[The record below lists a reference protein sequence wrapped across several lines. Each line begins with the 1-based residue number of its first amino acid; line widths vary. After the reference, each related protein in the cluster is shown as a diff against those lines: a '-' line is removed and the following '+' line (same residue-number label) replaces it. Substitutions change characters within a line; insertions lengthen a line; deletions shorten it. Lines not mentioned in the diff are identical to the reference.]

1 MPKRIESDSIG
12 SLEVEENAYYGVQS
26 LRAKRNFPI
35 TGRRVLDIFNKNLA
49 LIKKACCMT
58 NEEAGL
64 LSEEKANAIIQACD
78 EIMEGKFR
86 DHFITDPLQGG
97 AGTSFNMNMNEVI
110 ANRAD
115 EILGGKLGCYEYVHP
130 NDDVNMAQSTNDVI
144 PTAGKMTALVLL
156 DGLIEELRRLHSAL
170 LVKAIDFKDVLK
182 MGRTQLQD
190 AVPMTLG
197 NTFES
202 YATMVE
208 RCLERIESSSKEM
221 TVINLGGTAIGSKI
235 NASLYYEENIAKKL
249 TDLFHREMKQATDL
263 FDATENLDS
272 FAEVSG
278 SMKALSVSLSKMCND
293 LRLLSSGPRCG
304 FNEINLPPMQN
315 GSSIMPGKVNPVIPE
330 VVTQACYLVI
340 GHDTTIALACEA
352 GQMELNAF
360 EPVIFD
366 QLFESILVLTNSI
379 RTLIDHCIVGIQ
391 ANKEHCLELE
401 KSSLGIVTALNPFL
415 GYKKSAYIAKKAVK
429 EKKSI
434 EEVVLEEKIMDKK
447 TLEYILNQAVEES
460 EK

>member
-35 TGRRVLDIFNKNLA
+35 TGRHVLDIFNKNLA

-86 DHFITDPLQGG
+86 DQFITDPIQGG

-144 PTAGKMTALVLL
+144 PTAGKMTVLVLL

-182 MGRTQLQD
+182 MGRTQRQD

-208 RCLERIESSSKEM
+208 RCLERI
-221 TVINLGGTAIGSKI
+221 
-235 NASLYYEENIAKKL
+235 
-249 TDLFHREMKQATDL
+249 
-263 FDATENLDS
+263 
-272 FAEVSG
+272 
-278 SMKALSVSLSKMCND
+278 
-293 LRLLSSGPRCG
+293 
-304 FNEINLPPMQN
+304 
-315 GSSIMPGKVNPVIPE
+315 
-330 VVTQACYLVI
+330 
-340 GHDTTIALACEA
+340 
-352 GQMELNAF
+352 
-360 EPVIFD
+360 
-366 QLFESILVLTNSI
+366 
-379 RTLIDHCIVGIQ
+379 
-391 ANKEHCLELE
+391 
-401 KSSLGIVTALNPFL
+401 
-415 GYKKSAYIAKKAVK
+415 
-429 EKKSI
+429 
-434 EEVVLEEKIMDKK
+434 
-447 TLEYILNQAVEES
+447 
-460 EK
+460 